1 MARVYRATDIG
12 LCRPVVLKVMKL
24 GLDQVERERFLAEAR
39 ALARLNSPHILE
51 ILDFGEQDGS
61 FYFVMPFLQVLCL
74 ADLMEFRRREGRH
87 FTGAEAAAIGLQIA
101 RALEE
106 AHAHEFVH
114 RDVKPQN
121 LLITPAAKV
130 YLTDFGIVRDLK
142 SGGVLTQVGT
152 VLGTPRYMAPEQLR
166 GQPVDFSTDLYSLGL
181 ILHEMLQGRIPGEVP
196 GDLAATLRYRLEE
209 THGPVQPASESG
221 SALASVLDGLLL
233 PQAQRL
239 HRSAQQLSQE
249 LTALA
254 GGPETLEQLGAEV
267 QALLGSGARSDGAA
281 YQTSPWTLLGIQ
293 ATGSTSVADEPPPPV
308 PRPAPAGQAPAGQAP
323 AGQAPDG
330 GLLDEAR
337 RQGSPS
343 AARRLD
349 PATRSRH
356 DSQVLTRTGEDA
368 GNPRRL
374 EVPPL
379 ARPRQ
384 ATPPAAQPATAL
396 GSLPRSLLV
405 LALAGLGLLLWLLPS
420 GKPSV
425 QPPLADHARVTVGFH
440 KIHVDWAGDVKE
452 LSLVTPRG
460 HEELYDVR
468 DRQEWDSGSL
478 VESGNY
484 SASLV
489 TQSGASAMLP
499 AFEFRPF
506 VPDEVSALL
515 ERDFGSLRFRVTVP
529 WEAGVEVVVK
539 GSGLS
544 VARTSSTSPA
554 REHQLELKF
563 DPLETA
569 SYRLFFRSRLGEEA
583 ACGSRVLPSLAT
595 VFRQATASTME
606 LHSKVPWRSFYAGL
620 LGRMHDRR
628 LEEGARREVA
638 ALGLRKAFEG
648 LTSAI
653 PGFLACPTVP
663 LEARNQLLEALNRAS
678 DPEFFGERYGLPAA
692 APLLDSVPPEWTC
705 TTTPNLS
712 GTESIELPF
721 DGIMSFKPRYSEK
734 LSSYDPTDAVT
745 RVESKDTESSL
756 DRVDGLRRAELM
768 LETWAL
774 TPEQSFLVT
783 VNGRLTLEFR
793 VRGLRYQ
800 QALAAKQTVSLYHQV
815 DRSVLSEGKNQFRI
829 AIRCLPSNAAID
841 SAALNSAVLYL
852 ERAPRGSGRPTIP
865 AGGDLDL
872 RSSEEPVQPTAPQGG
887 PAH

>member
-51 ILDFGEQDGS
+51 ILDFGEQDGT
-61 FYFVMPFLQVLCL
+61 FYFVMPFLRVLCL

-87 FTGAEAAAIGLQIA
+87 FTSSEAAAIGLQVG

-121 LLITPAAKV
+121 LLITPTAKV

-142 SGGVLTQVGT
+142 SAGVLTQVGT

-181 ILHEMLQGRIPGEVP
+181 ILHEMLQGRVPGEVP

-209 THGPVQPASESG
+209 SHGPVQPGSETD

-239 HRSAQQLSQE
+239 HRSAQLLTQE

-267 QALLGSGARSDGAA
+267 QALLGSGARSDGPG

-293 ATGSTSVADEPPPPV
+293 ATGSPATGDEPPPPV
-308 PRPAPAGQAPAGQAP
+308 PRPAPAEPAPEPP
-323 AGQAPDG
+323 AEPDPRPS
-330 GLLDEAR
+330 LLDEAR

-356 DSQVLTRTGEDA
+356 DSQVLGRTGEDVS
-368 GNPRRL
+368 GTRRL

-384 ATPPAAQPATAL
+384 APAPAAQPSAAL
-396 GSLPRSLLV
+396 VPRSLLV
-405 LALAGLGLLLWLLPS
+405 LALAGLGLLLWLLSS
-420 GKPSV
+420 GKPSG
-425 QPPLADHARVTVGFH
+425 QLALVDRAQVTVGFH

-468 DRQEWDSGSL
+468 DRQEWDSGTL

-499 AFEFRPF
+499 GFEFRPF
-506 VPDEVSALL
+506 VPDEVPALL
-515 ERDFGSLRFRVTVP
+515 ERDFGTLRFRVTVP
-529 WEAGVEVVVK
+529 REVGVEVVVK

-554 REHQLELKF
+554 REHLLELKF

-583 ACGSRVLPSLAT
+583 ACGSRALPSLAT
-595 VFRQATASTME
+595 AFRQAAASTME
-606 LHSKVPWRSFYAGL
+606 LHSKAPWRSFYAGL
-620 LGRMHDRR
+620 FGRMRGR
-628 LEEGARREVA
+628 KLEDSARREIA

-648 LTSAI
+648 LTPAI
-653 PGFLACPTVP
+653 PGFLTCSTVP

-692 APLLDSVPPEWTC
+692 APLLDAVPPEWTC

-734 LSSYDPTDAVT
+734 LSSYDLTDEVT
-745 RVESKDTESSL
+745 RVESKDTEISL
-756 DRVDGLRRAELM
+756 DHVDGLRRAELM

-815 DRSVLSEGKNQFRI
+815 DRSVLVEGKNQFRI
-829 AIRCLPSNAAID
+829 AIRCLSSNAAID
-841 SAALNSAVLYL
+841 SAALNSAVFYL
-852 ERAPRGSGRPTIP
+852 ERAPRSSGRPTIP

-872 RSSEEPVQPTAPQGG
+872 RSSEEPVQPAAPQGS
-887 PAH
+887 PAR